1 MAIISARLPASLA
14 RAAIRAAAGR
24 APVTPVIASFRAHPT
39 AQSIA
44 RLTSTAVFAYLVGL
58 LLPGST
64 QPVLAPLTAVL
75 VVQATL
81 YRTIRSAAQRVAS
94 VTAGVLVAL
103 AFTGAV
109 GLSWWSLGVTI
120 AVALMIGSVLKLGDH
135 LLEVPISAMLIL
147 SLDTSSAVTGRVVD
161 TLVGAGAGLVA
172 GLVLSPVRTQ
182 PAEAAIGELSRR
194 MAGLLEE
201 IAAGVA
207 GSRSDAGGAEA
218 RLARARSLTDEIQ
231 HVDRALGEAED
242 SLRLK
247 PRALR
252 SERTAVPLRN
262 GLETLEHAAVTI
274 RGLARSIT
282 DDARLPDGEAPALA
296 ADTPV
301 MLADVLE
308 RLAAAIRDYGGFIR
322 ADLSAGRV
330 PDGSGLEHHLSQA
343 RELQDDRLA
352 PALRQAPEPGNAGW
366 RLRGEILVHLDR
378 LTGELQVEQ
387 LNRDRPAA
395 AGKPSLSQ
403 LRAGLGRL
411 SPAGRRRRPPGPG
424 GGSAGPGSRP
434 SRAAAD
440 PRRRPAGRPR
450 GAGRRAMAGARPGGR
465 PA

>member
-1 MAIISARLPASLA
+1 MAIISARLAAGPAG
-14 RAAIRAAAGR
+14 AAIRAVVSR
-24 APVTPVIASFRAHPT
+24 VPVTPVIARFLAHPT

-44 RLTSTAVFAYLVGL
+44 RLTSTAVFAYLVAL

-94 VTAGVLVAL
+94 VIAGVLVAL
-103 AFTGAV
+103 VFTGAV
-109 GLSWWSLGVTI
+109 GITWWSLGVTI

-135 LLEVPISAMLIL
+135 QLEVPISAMLIL
-147 SLDTSSAVTGRVVD
+147 SLGTSSAVTGRVVD

-172 GLVLSPVRTQ
+172 GLVLSPVRTR
-182 PAEAAIGELSRR
+182 PAEDAIGELSRR

-207 GSRSDAGGAEA
+207 GSRSDAGEAEA

-231 HVDRALGEAED
+231 YADRALGEAED

-247 PRALR
+247 PRAMR

-274 RGLARSIT
+274 RGLARSLT

-301 MLADVLE
+301 LLADVLG

-322 ADLSAGRV
+322 ADLTAGRV
-330 PDGSGLEHHLSQA
+330 PDGSGVEHHLAEA
-343 RELQDDRLA
+343 RGLQDDRLA
-352 PALRQAPEPGNAGW
+352 PALRHAPEPGNAGW

-387 LNRDRPAA
+387 LNRDRPATT
-395 AGKPSLSQ
+395 GRSSLSQ

-411 SPAGRRRRPPGPG
+411 SPAGRHRPPGPG
-424 GGSAGPGSRP
+424 GGSAGPGIRL

-440 PRRRPAGRPR
+440 HRRRSAGRPR
-450 GAGRRAMAGARPGGR
+450 GAGRRARAGARRGGR